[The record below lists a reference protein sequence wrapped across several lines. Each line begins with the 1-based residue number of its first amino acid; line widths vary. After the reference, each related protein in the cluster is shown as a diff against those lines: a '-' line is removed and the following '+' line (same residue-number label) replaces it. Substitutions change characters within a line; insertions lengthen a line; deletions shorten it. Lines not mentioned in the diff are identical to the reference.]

1 LTITGNLDAEG
12 EIQIEG
18 EVQGDIHATRI
29 MACEQG
35 NITGKVIAND
45 IIVRGTVSGSIK
57 GNNGTIQANSHIEG
71 DIFHKLLAIEQG
83 VYFEG
88 RERRFEDPMAIQQT
102 ADELRPGA

>member
-12 EIQIEG
+12 EIQIES
-18 EVQGDIHATRI
+18 EVNGDIHAARI
-29 MACEQG
+29 MLGEQG
-35 NITGKVIAND
+35 NITGAND

-57 GNNGTIQANSHIEG
+57 GDNGTIQANSHIEG

-83 VYFEG
+83 AYFEG
-88 RERRFEDPMAIQQT
+88 RARRLEDPMAIQRT